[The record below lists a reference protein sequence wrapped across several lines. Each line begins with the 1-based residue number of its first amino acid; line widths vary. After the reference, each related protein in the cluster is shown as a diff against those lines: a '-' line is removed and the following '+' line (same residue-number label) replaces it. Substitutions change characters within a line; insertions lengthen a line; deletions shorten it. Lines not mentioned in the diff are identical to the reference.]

1 MNPCGPASFP
11 VEVFVQRS
19 ISNFHLSNKACRV
32 LPKLPIFPKLRNL
45 AFAHLTEIF
54 ASSVGDV
61 RCRAGDPRVLCFKG
75 KLRCFRVLIRRLIA
89 IRSAF
94 ASKRKNDVPN
104 KKQSPPDVALQF
116 NLGRGLWRIPTCR
129 NVLIQLASPEIVPLC
144 LGLTQAK
151 AFLSDPDRKSFL
163 LEALARVV
171 PMSAES
177 VAAFSGANS
186 EGYFAFNARLLA
198 ENSSPAAL
206 GLFLTMMLDE
216 EEDIDT
222 RVELL
227 HASPVPV
234 RNRLPIIEM
243 VSQIAARN
251 PGETLVNAAIESI
264 YDFQVTWRKG
274 HPAPPQPWRTA
285 STESLKALVALAPHL
300 KKHLLLPET
309 LQTAMAQTTLIAS
322 EILARRNA

>member
-1 MNPCGPASFP
+1 MSDNRPTDWIKERVAILQSSAEPTELAAAAAELAAADHPAALDALAPFLRDADFFSRLDDSEDPASQT
-11 VEVFVQRS
+11 E
-19 ISNFHLSNKACRV
+19 L
-32 LPKLPIFPKLRNL
+32 LRPL
-45 AFAHLTEIF
+45 FA
-54 ASSVGDV
+54 A
-61 RCRAGDPRVLCFKG
+61 
-75 KLRCFRVLIRRLIA
+75 
-89 IRSAF
+89 
-94 ASKRKNDVPN
+94 
-104 KKQSPPDVALQF
+104 
-116 NLGRGLWRIPTCR
+116 
-129 NVLIQLASPEIVPLC
+129 LIQRASPEIVPLC
-144 LGLTQAK
+144 LGLTQAN

-206 GLFLTMMLDE
+206 GLFLTMMLDD
-216 EEDIDT
+216 EEDIET

-227 HASPVPV
+227 HASLVPV

-243 VSQIAARN
+243 VGRIAARN

-274 HPAPPQPWRTA
+274 HPAPPPPWRTA

-309 LQTAMAQTTLIAS
+309 LQTAMAQTTLIVS